1 MSINRNKKQLNI
13 LLPLLFALVLAFG
26 MTLGYQMRG
35 AYSSSAAGFE
45 GGQNNPTAKRVE
57 EIIRYIEAKYVD
69 EIDTDELVDN
79 AIESILSELD
89 PHSNYISPEQKVAVN
104 EDLNGNFEGVGI
116 QFVLKEDT
124 IYVVNT
130 IEGGPSEKEGIR
142 AGDKIVE
149 IEGENVAGIGLKSE
163 DVIKKLKGEKNTKV
177 NIKIKR
183 NGKKKLMP
191 FTIERAKIPIYSL
204 DAGYMLNENT
214 GYIKLSR
221 FSETTSEEFHQKA
234 EELIKQGMQ
243 HLVLDLRDNPGGYLN
258 EAIAILN
265 QIFDDKKLMVYT
277 KGEHHNKNEYKSTGR
292 RFLKID
298 EVAVLID
305 EGSASASEIVAGAI
319 QDWDRGAIIG
329 RRSFGK
335 GLVQE
340 QYNLSNGGALRLT
353 IARYY
358 TPSGRF
364 IQKQYQDQSAYQ
376 KEMYN
381 RMDNGELMNKDS
393 IDIADTTKY
402 FTSTGRVVYGGG
414 GITPDDFIPINKVY
428 KNKAFLKSRQYIAP
442 FVYNHLDKHRDDYR
456 QFETVKLFIQKV
468 NVSEQMLQEFRK
480 YAKRQGFEMSDEDF
494 NASKKEIARYIK
506 SNISKQFF
514 GNAGMYEV
522 LNENDKMI
530 KKALET
536 IKK

>member
-1 MSINRNKKQLNI
+1 MSINKNRKQLNI
-13 LLPLLFALVLAFG
+13 LLPLLFAVVLAFG
-26 MTLGYQMRG
+26 MSLGYQMRG
-35 AYSSSAAGFE
+35 AYGSAATSAE
-45 GGQNNPTAKRVE
+45 GALTSKRVE
-57 EIIRYIEAKYVD
+57 EIVRYIEAKYVD
-69 EIDTDELVDN
+69 DMDTEELMDN
-79 AIESILSELD
+79 AIKSILSELD
-89 PHSNYISPEQKVAVN
+89 PHSNYISPKQIVAVN

-149 IEGENVAGIGLKSE
+149 IEGKIVAGVGLKSE
-163 DVIKKLKGEKNTKV
+163 DVIEKLKGQKNTKV

-183 NGKKKLMP
+183 TGKDKLLP

-204 DAGYMLNENT
+204 DAGYMLDENT

-221 FSETTSEEFHQKA
+221 FSETTSEEFVQKA
-234 EELIKQGMQ
+234 EELIKKGMKD
-243 HLVLDLRDNPGGYLN
+243 LVLDLRDNPGGYLN

-265 QIFDDKKLMVYT
+265 QIFEDKKLMVYT

-292 RFLKID
+292 RFLKIE

-340 QYNLSNGGALRLT
+340 QYKLSNGGALRLT

-364 IQKQYQDQSAYQ
+364 IQKQYKDKDNYRD
-376 KEMYN
+376 EMYN
-381 RMDNGELMNKDS
+381 RMDNGELSNKDS

-402 FTSTGRVVYGGG
+402 YTSQGRVVYGGG
-414 GITPDDFIPINKVY
+414 GITPDEFIPIGKIY
-428 KNKAFLKSRQYIAP
+428 ENKAFLQSRQYIAP
-442 FVYNHLDKHRDDYR
+442 FVYDHLDAHRDDYR
-456 QFETVKLFIQKV
+456 QFETVKLFIDKV
-468 NVSEQMLQEFRK
+468 NISEQMLQDFRK
-480 YAKRQGFEMSDEDF
+480 YAKKQSFEMSDEDF

-506 SNISKQFF
+506 GNISKQFF
-514 GNAGMYEV
+514 GNAGMFQV
-522 LNENDKMI
+522 MNEGDKMI
-530 KKALET
+530 KKALEA
-536 IKK
+536 IQDNK